1 MKTFNH
7 TAAQG
12 ELRFVRLPDDFEI
25 PSDAIMV
32 EPVNGKVIVGHSETG
47 HHHVMTA
54 ERTKMYRLPNSI
66 LECLLVV
73 DQADVLEHLRDH
85 DTHEETEFKAGKYR
99 AITGREYTPEG
110 WRRSQD

>member
-1 MKTFNH
+1 MKTFER

-12 ELRFVRLPDDFEI
+12 ELRFVRLPDDFAI
-25 PSDAIMV
+25 PANAVAV

-54 ERTKMYRLPNSI
+54 ERTKMFKLPGSI

-73 DQADVLEHLRDH
+73 EKADVLEHLREY

-99 AITGREYTPEG
+99 AITGREHTPEG